1 MIITTTNNIENYS
14 IKRYLGVVNANI
26 VIGANF
32 FSDFAASLTDVFG
45 GRSNTYQNKLNT
57 IYKEVMAELKAKA
70 KSFQADAIVGLHID
84 FDEVSG
90 GGKSMFMVS
99 ASGTAVMI
107 ENNFEDR
114 YFMYKALSDIHDYWK
129 KGFLSEEEYNYE
141 KARIIEKYNSAISAE
156 VTVVKETKEYEAKK
170 LREQEE
176 QEAYTKKVLE
186 EKLIIAK
193 KELENRCPCSED
205 TIKETT
211 HLQIQTSDYNNIPY
225 NTDDSMESIIAK
237 FIRLNRIPEACKY
250 YMDET
255 GLNDTDAIEFV
266 VDTYKKIDQIDKDAF
281 ERLLNKLRV
290 LKNKGFIEQAINEY
304 QKFTLSEK
312 NAAETFINDL

>member
-1 MIITTTNNIENYS
+1 MPHFITTHSINNPNY
-14 IKRYLGVVNANI
+14 IKMQ
-26 VIGANF
+26 
-32 FSDFAASLTDVFG
+32 
-45 GRSNTYQNKLNT
+45 QNKNQQLD
-57 IYKEVMAELKAKA
+57 AKFR
-70 KSFQADAIVGLHID
+70 KFI
-84 FDEVSG
+84 
-90 GGKSMFMVS
+90 
-99 ASGTAVMI
+99 
-107 ENNFEDR
+107 
-114 YFMYKALSDIHDYWK
+114 
-129 KGFLSEEEYNYE
+129 
-141 KARIIEKYNSAISAE
+141 
-156 VTVVKETKEYEAKK
+156 
-170 LREQEE
+170 
-176 QEAYTKKVLE
+176 KVLI
-186 EKLIIAK
+186 KLIIAK

-211 HLQIQTSDYNNIPY
+211 HLQIQASDYNNIPY

>member
-107 ENNFEDR
+107 ENNFE
-114 YFMYKALSDIHDYWK
+114 
-129 KGFLSEEEYNYE
+129 
-141 KARIIEKYNSAISAE
+141 
-156 VTVVKETKEYEAKK
+156 
-170 LREQEE
+170 
-176 QEAYTKKVLE
+176 
-186 EKLIIAK
+186 
-193 KELENRCPCSED
+193 ED
-205 TIKETT
+205 TSCTKLSVTFMTI
-211 HLQIQTSDYNNIPY
+211 
-225 NTDDSMESIIAK
+225 
-237 FIRLNRIPEACKY
+237 
-250 YMDET
+250 
-255 GLNDTDAIEFV
+255 G
-266 VDTYKKIDQIDKDAF
+266 KKDF
-281 ERLLNKLRV
+281 
-290 LKNKGFIEQAINEY
+290 Y
-304 QKFTLSEK
+304 QKK
-312 NAAETFINDL
+312 NTIMKKQGL